1 MKQWTGKHRALAIV
15 IAIILVIVIAAVIV
29 LPRIVGAEQAP
40 LERKRENTVSLS
52 KMDLTSSI
60 SATGTIESASAKTV
74 SANVNDVEVKS
85 VKVQEGEEV
94 KKGQT
99 LVTFDEEDLKEAL
112 AEAEENYSD
121 AKTQTANEL
130 SQAKRKLSD
139 AQETYTSEKKKMAD
153 NVAAAKK
160 EYETAQKAVS
170 SAKTDEEKQKAQETA
185 KQAKS
190 AYEQTKTEQESTNK
204 QNKSNIQTAKDSVTT
219 TQNNNKKT
227 LREAE
232 KSVEEAKETLDACS
246 VTAPMDGVVTAVGV
260 ETGDTYSGGEMFEIS
275 DCTNLQVSTTVS
287 EYDIAKVK
295 KGLKVVILTD
305 ATDDTELEGEI
316 TYVAVTTGST
326 LDSGNATSGNAG
338 SASSMSTTGA
348 DSSSSGYEVQ
358 IRIKDT
364 DEAIRIGMTAKCSI
378 VLEEAADVYAVPYDA
393 IHTNSNGDNVIY
405 VKDSANSSQKEVAV
419 TKGMESDYY
428 VEVSGDEL
436 SEGLSVVIPSDT
448 TSSGSSDSES
458 EKSSG
463 ALDGLMSGGSGREN
477 HSDKSGFRGGA
488 PAGGPGM

>member
-1 MKQWTGKHRALAIV
+1 
-15 IAIILVIVIAAVIV
+15 
-29 LPRIVGAEQAP
+29 
-40 LERKRENTVSLS
+40 
-52 KMDLTSSI
+52 
-60 SATGTIESASAKTV
+60 
-74 SANVNDVEVKS
+74 
-85 VKVQEGEEV
+85 
-94 KKGQT
+94 
-99 LVTFDEEDLKEAL
+99 
-112 AEAEENYSD
+112 
-121 AKTQTANEL
+121 
-130 SQAKRKLSD
+130 
-139 AQETYTSEKKKMAD
+139 MAD

-338 SASSMSTTGA
+338 SASSMSTTGT

-419 TKGMESDYY
+419 TKGRES
-428 VEVSGDEL
+428 L
-436 SEGLSVVIPSDT
+436 FPL
-448 TSSGSSDSES
+448 
-458 EKSSG
+458 
-463 ALDGLMSGGSGREN
+463 
-477 HSDKSGFRGGA
+477 
-488 PAGGPGM
+488 

>member
-1 MKQWTGKHRALAIV
+1 MKQWMKKHRVLAVV
-15 IAIILVIVIAAVIV
+15 IAVILVVAVAAVII
-29 LPRIVGAEQAP
+29 LPRIVGAEQVP
-40 LERKRENTVSLS
+40 VERKRENTVSLS

-74 SANVNDVEVKS
+74 SANVNDVTVKS
-85 VKVQEGEEV
+85 VKVKEGEEV

-99 LVTFDEEDLKEAL
+99 LVTFDEADLEEAL

-121 AKTQTANEL
+121 AKTQAANEL

-139 AQETYTSEKKKMAD
+139 AQETYTSEKKKLAD
-153 NVAAAKK
+153 KTADAKK
-160 EYETAQKAVS
+160 EYENAKKAVS
-170 SAKTDEEKQKAQETA
+170 SASTAEEKQKAQETRE
-185 KQAKS
+185 QAKS
-190 AYEQTKTEQESTNK
+190 TYEQAKTEQESTNK
-204 QNKSNIQTAKDSVTT
+204 QNKSNVQTAKDSVIT

-232 KSVEEAKETLDACS
+232 KSVEEAEKTLEACS
-246 VTAPMDGVVTAVGV
+246 VTAPMDGIVTAVGV

-326 LDSGNATSGNAG
+326 LDSGSTSGNAG
-338 SASSMSTTGA
+338 STSSMTAAGT
-348 DSSSSGYEVQ
+348 SSGSSGYEVR

-364 DEAIRIGMTAKCSI
+364 NESIRIGMTAKCSI

-405 VKDSANSSQKEVAV
+405 VKDSASSSQKEVTV

-428 VEVSGDEL
+428 VEVSGDGL
-436 SEGLSVVIPSDT
+436 SEGLQVIIPSDA
-448 TSSGSSDSES
+448 TSSGSSDSDS

-463 ALDGLMSGGSGREN
+463 AFDGLMSGNSGREN
-477 HSDKSGFRGGA
+477 RSDRGGFGGGA